1 MNIKSVL
8 TLVVAG
14 LLSSLPN
21 AIATEPQGIR
31 GIDTFINMRL
41 ASQGIKASPQ
51 SNPAGLARR
60 IYLVLTD
67 KLPTEKQVLSFIANP
82 DKEALVDSLLS
93 SDGFA
98 RKMVLKWGDLLRI
111 KSEFPSCMWPN
122 AVQAY
127 NKWLFDTFR
136 ANTPYDSFVY
146 SLLTGTGSNFRCPEI
161 NFFRAG
167 SDRSPHKFAS
177 DAALLFLG
185 RRSCPAEWDVFF
197 SQVRFK
203 STKEWKEEIL
213 CLDIDVLPPSREIP
227 LGSGTVQLQEGTD
240 FRIPFAKWLTSD
252 REFAAAFANRLWF
265 WLMGRG
271 IAHPVDDLP
280 ASGILGLETPSPCS
294 TSSGI
299 APAPGT
305 ASDTSASGIS
315 PHSGNSTATVSNPA
329 LLSYLCDRFI
339 ASGYDIRALAREIL
353 LSDAFARSTLFTEEN
368 RCDDSLFAHYIQSR
382 LTAEQI
388 CDGICDITEVP
399 DRYSSRAPEPFTNF
413 PLGTRALDVCD
424 GTITTP
430 QLDIFGRPSRDAALE
445 SLRNNS
451 VNSKQIL
458 YLLNST
464 DIQSKLRQSPYL
476 NRISASGDI
485 RKITQSVYLRV
496 LSRPAT
502 KAEISAVSK
511 WYRSGGR
518 PSMSKR
524 QAAESLVWA
533 LLNTDEFLF
542 LGAAPSAPG
551 TAPADPSAS
560 ATGTAPRTASA
571 PTVPASPSTS
581 GTDPGI
587 VPADPGTTP
596 LAARP
601 ATAPAPTPALASAP
615 APALAPAPQPAPAAA
630 SAPASTRQPRAKS
643 VIYVYLDGGSS
654 QTDTF
659 DPKPE
664 AGKSYT
670 GKYQHPIET
679 AIPGIYFGERLK
691 RLASIADRFAVLR
704 SMTDGTNA
712 HETGHYR
719 MLTGDMT
726 GQDIVYPSFGS
737 MISYLK
743 RDEYKGELFPYF
755 CIVEASTRFNEAG
768 FLDSEFKPYD
778 TGGRPDAKYF
788 DVSGIIDHSI
798 EDQTLLSR
806 KELLETLTPLGSPVQ
821 ADEQVLK
828 AQTYR
833 SNGFKLMLGDIR
845 SVFDLSLEPDSLRNS
860 YGMNQFGQSC
870 LAARRL
876 VEKGVLVTMVRFR
889 GWDTHKE
896 HFSRMDERLD
906 ELDAGVSSLILDLEN
921 KGLLDSTIVV
931 VGGEFGRT
939 PLISFAPPWN
949 GGRGHYGAAFSY
961 IVAGGGF
968 KGACVVGSTDAKGE
982 QVVDR
987 KIYPADL
994 WASVYTLMGI
1004 DPYGYVEHPVLGD
1017 IPILPSYGKE
1027 GQSNGMLTEIMK

>member
-146 SLLTGTGSNFRCPEI
+146 SLLTGTGSNFRYPEV

-213 CLDIDVLPPSREIP
+213 CLDIDVLPPSEAIP
-227 LGSGTVQLQEGTD
+227 LGPATAGDPHPLGSVTVQLREGTD

-252 REFAAAFANRLWF
+252 LEFAAAFANRLWF

-280 ASGILGLETPSPCS
+280 AAGLF
-294 TSSGI
+294 
-299 APAPGT
+299 APASASPASSSASAVAPRTSAPATAPASPSGT
-305 ASDTSASGIS
+305 AV
-315 PHSGNSTATVSNPA
+315 NSNPA
-329 LLSYLCDRFI
+329 LLSYLTDRFI
-339 ASGYDIRALAREIL
+339 ASGYDIRALAKEIL
-353 LSDAFARSTLFTEEN
+353 MSDAFARSTLFTEED

-388 CDGICDITEVP
+388 CDGICDITEVS

-485 RKITQSVYLRV
+485 RKVTSSVYLRV

-502 KAEISAVSK
+502 EDEISAVSN
-511 WYRSGGR
+511 WYTKGGR
-518 PSMSKR
+518 PSMTMR

-560 ATGTAPRTASA
+560 RTASA

-581 GTDPGI
+581 GT
-587 VPADPGTTP
+587 
-596 LAARP
+596 
-601 ATAPAPTPALASAP
+601 APAPTPALASAA
-615 APALAPAPQPAPAAA
+615 APALTPAPQPAPAAA
-630 SAPASTRQPRAKS
+630 SDPASTRQPRAKS

-968 KGACVVGSTDAKGE
+968 KGACVVGSTDSKGE

-1004 DPYGYVEHPVLGD
+1004 DPFGNVEHPVLGD